1 MTDNPLPPR
10 ANRYIVEHHDAT
22 PDELL
27 RETDLPEF
35 RRDQVEHLYAVS
47 RYAYFGDR
55 EEPDDEELP
64 IQRC

>member
-1 MTDNPLPPR
+1 MTDSPLPPR

-27 RETDLPEF
+27 HETDLPEF

-47 RYAYFGDR
+47 RYAYFSDR

-64 IQRC
+64 IQ

>member
-27 RETDLPEF
+27 RETDLPES
-35 RRDQVEHLYAVS
+35 RRDQVEHLCAVS
-47 RYAYFGDR
+47 RYA
-55 EEPDDEELP
+55 
-64 IQRC
+64 